1 MKIEGLWYAD
11 ADVRAPTNDIGTD
24 IFADADIDA
33 EADAY
38 APGDPPSPDGEFAAD
53 ADTYARDE

>member
-11 ADVRAPTNDIGTD
+11 ADIRAPIHDAD
-24 IFADADIDA
+24 AFADADLDVD
-33 EADAY
+33 ADAY
-38 APGDPPSPDGEFAAD
+38 ASVDPPSPDGEFAAD